1 MPSRAAAAAMSS
13 VLREKPKRLSA
24 MSRVKCL
31 AILCRSSTAPTLR
44 PMAAA
49 PRSGWRW
56 RATAAAMRASSRSVA
71 ASRSSRRRARSAA
84 NAWLR
89 QTIRRSPGKSGEVI
103 AAMSRSSNS
112 DICNAPA
119 SRKILIAGARKAVIQ
134 SSSAALRSAV
144 MRLGDHAAIPT
155 RQARGLKAADQHHM
169 IKTEAFFGLGHLAG
183 QGHRVSGTAVEDLD
197 RHRTAVRGAQQTV
210 DDLQFAALA
219 VTVVAVLGQRAA
231 AAFHVAR
238 RDVVEHQGAAGQV
251 VFGKRRLDRRLA
263 DGKPVEGD
271 VELVLIDRAEAELL
285 AETRAGRVRRQRAG
299 GGKLGAG
306 IEQTADDEGQDK
318 IATAVAVRAEQT
330 VETDLARR
338 SEGGDDVPMRQR
350 ADDGDRLLVTGD
362 DGATFEQ
369 HLEAGDAVRRPVG
382 KVEQGTL
389 FDPAALA
396 VALAQQDGRRRVAIG
411 NRFDIHGN
419 VLTVKK
425 PDMQA

>member
-1 MPSRAAAAAMSS
+1 
-13 VLREKPKRLSA
+13 
-24 MSRVKCL
+24 
-31 AILCRSSTAPTLR
+31 
-44 PMAAA
+44 
-49 PRSGWRW
+49 
-56 RATAAAMRASSRSVA
+56 
-71 ASRSSRRRARSAA
+71 
-84 NAWLR
+84 
-89 QTIRRSPGKSGEVI
+89 
-103 AAMSRSSNS
+103 
-112 DICNAPA
+112 
-119 SRKILIAGARKAVIQ
+119 
-134 SSSAALRSAV
+134 
-144 MRLGDHAAIPT
+144 
-155 RQARGLKAADQHHM
+155 M
-169 IKTEAFFGLGHLAG
+169 IKTKAFFELGHLAG
-183 QGHRVSGTAVEDLD
+183 QGHRVGSAAVEDLD
-197 RHRTAVRGAQQTV
+197 RHRTAVRSAEQTV

-338 SEGGDDVPMRQR
+338 SEGGSDVPMRQR

-389 FDPAALA
+389 FGPCRPRGSSRAAGWPAASGDWEPIRYTWEHDNREDRTDKLKIPYYMATIRDLA
-396 VALAQQDGRRRVAIG
+396 NQKLAISIVSLHGKQEVPPRRRPSGVAYYNFSELNHPGHKTDWRLRPI
-411 NRFDIHGN
+411 
-419 VLTVKK
+419 L
-425 PDMQA
+425 